1 MKKQRISMLIDFKVY
16 TEMRKI
22 QADKIK
28 KTKRNVSFSEI
39 IEDLVKT
46 GMEN

>member
-1 MKKQRISMLIDFKVY
+1 MLIDFKVY

-22 QADKIK
+22 QSDKIK

-39 IEDLVKT
+39 IEDLVKI
-46 GMEN
+46 GMEK

>member
-39 IEDLVKT
+39 IQDLVKI
-46 GMEN
+46 GMGK